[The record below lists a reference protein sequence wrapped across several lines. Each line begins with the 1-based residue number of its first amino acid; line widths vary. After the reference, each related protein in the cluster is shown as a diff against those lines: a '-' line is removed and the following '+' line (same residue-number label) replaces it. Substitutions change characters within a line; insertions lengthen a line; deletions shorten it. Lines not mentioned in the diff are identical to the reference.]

1 MNLMNNPVVLIGIG
15 ASFLG
20 GMIYVRSLT
29 EKALAILT
37 AEEKGIWID
46 GMRENR
52 KKLFYVVIALV
63 AVYMLL
69 VILGSKTS
77 WYAELESIIF
87 ITYFGLLVLT
97 MLWTHFKSM
106 QFLSQNG
113 FSIEV
118 ISLIKRSFW
127 IKVLSYVLPIALMAY
142 STGIF
147 R

>member
-20 GMIYVRSLT
+20 GMIYVRNLT

>member
-1 MNLMNNPVVLIGIG
+1 MNNPVVLIGIG

>member
-1 MNLMNNPVVLIGIG
+1 MNLMNNPAVLIGIG
-15 ASFLG
+15 AVFLG

-29 EKALAILT
+29 EKALTILT

-46 GMRENR
+46 GMRESR

-63 AVYMLL
+63 AIYMLL
-69 VILGSKTS
+69 VILGGKTS
-77 WYAELESIIF
+77 WYAELESVIF
-87 ITYFGLLVLT
+87 ISYFGLLVVT

-113 FSIEV
+113 FSEEV
-118 ISLIKRSFW
+118 IILIKRSFW

-142 STGIF
+142 STGVF

>member
-1 MNLMNNPVVLIGIG
+1 MLIGIG

-46 GMRENR
+46 GMRDSR

-69 VILGSKTS
+69 VILGGKTS
-77 WYAELESIIF
+77 WYAQLESVIF
-87 ITYFGLLVLT
+87 ISYFGLLVVT

>member
-1 MNLMNNPVVLIGIG
+1 MNLLNNPAILIGIG

-29 EKALAILT
+29 EKALSILT

-46 GMRENR
+46 GMRDSR

-69 VILGSKTS
+69 VILGGKTS
-77 WYAELESIIF
+77 WYAELESVIF
-87 ITYFGLLVLT
+87 IIYFGLLVVT

>member
-127 IKVLSYVLPIALMAY
+127 IKVLSYVLPIAFMAY

>member
-1 MNLMNNPVVLIGIG
+1 MNNPVVLIGIG

-20 GMIYVRSLT
+20 GMIYVRNLT

>member
-1 MNLMNNPVVLIGIG
+1 MNLMNNPAILIGIG

-46 GMRENR
+46 GMRDSR

-69 VILGSKTS
+69 LILGGKTS
-77 WYAELESIIF
+77 WYAELESVIF
-87 ITYFGLLVLT
+87 ISYFGLLVVT
-97 MLWTHFKSM
+97 MLGLQHWYFPLN
-106 QFLSQNG
+106 FAG
-113 FSIEV
+113 F
-118 ISLIKRSFW
+118 
-127 IKVLSYVLPIALMAY
+127 
-142 STGIF
+142 G
-147 R
+147 